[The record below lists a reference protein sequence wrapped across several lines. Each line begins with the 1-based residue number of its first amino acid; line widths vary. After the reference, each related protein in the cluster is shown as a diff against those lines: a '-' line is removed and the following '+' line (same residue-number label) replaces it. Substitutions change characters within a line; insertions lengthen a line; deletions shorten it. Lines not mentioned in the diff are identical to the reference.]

1 MDGHMNK
8 TVKRC
13 FLASAMMHLF
23 LILLLVLGA
32 AFFMKSDKPVPTERL
47 RFYPTTL
54 IDAALAGGGGN
65 PNIARTDDV
74 QNGVPR
80 PVPPPAEKAAPPKQQ
95 VKAVVP
101 PPPAP
106 TREKAEPIKPKT
118 DKKVVAPVPD
128 KAKPKELAKD
138 PKTKDPKADKL
149 ELTPVVRNKDKD
161 AKPKAQEKA
170 RLEAEAKQARD
181 AAKQWADAN
190 KKLATAL
197 AKTAEHMQQGFESGT
212 KVDVG
217 GPGGEA
223 YAGYASFVQAIYDN
237 AWQIVRDLSDDD
249 FKTKVSVTISRDGS
263 VTSSRIIKH
272 SGNAAMDKSVQKALE
287 RVKFVQPFPPGSTD
301 SERTFIINFNLEAK
315 RLIG

>member
-1 MDGHMNK
+1 MEGHMDK

-13 FLASAMMHLF
+13 LLASATMHLF
-23 LILLLVLGA
+23 LIAVLLLGA
-32 AFFMKSDKPVPTERL
+32 AFFVQTDKPVPTDRV
-47 RFYPTTL
+47 RFYPSRL

-74 QNGVPR
+74 QKGVER
-80 PVPPPAEKAAPPKQQ
+80 PVPPPVEKQPPVKPQ
-95 VKAVVP
+95 VKAPTP
-101 PPPAP
+101 P
-106 TREKAEPIKPKT
+106 EKTEPVKPVIEKRAT
-118 DKKVVAPVPD
+118 VPD
-128 KAKPKELAKD
+128 KTKPKEVVKAKE
-138 PKTKDPKADKL
+138 PKSDKL
-149 ELTPVVRNKDKD
+149 ELTPVVRSKETK
-161 AKPKAQEKA
+161 KALEKA
-170 RLEAEAKQARD
+170 RLDAEAKQARE

-190 KKLATAL
+190 KKLAAAL

-237 AWQIVRDLSDDD
+237 AWQLVRDLSDDN
-249 FKTKVSVTISRDGS
+249 FITKVSVTISRDGT
-263 VTSSRIIKH
+263 VTSARITKH
-272 SGNAAMDKSVQKALE
+272 SGNAAMDKSVQKALDK
-287 RVKFVQPFPPGSTD
+287 VKFVQPFPPGSTD